1 MPWSKLDFEHQQLMS
16 GALQVLSHKKVIL
29 FLLLLR
35 VLEIC
40 VLFGPFWSITWIL
53 GLMRFRLATC
63 VAEEI
68 VPEGER
74 N

>member
-1 MPWSKLDFEHQQLMS
+1 M
-16 GALQVLSHKKVIL
+16 SHKKVIL

-68 VPEGER
+68 VTEGER